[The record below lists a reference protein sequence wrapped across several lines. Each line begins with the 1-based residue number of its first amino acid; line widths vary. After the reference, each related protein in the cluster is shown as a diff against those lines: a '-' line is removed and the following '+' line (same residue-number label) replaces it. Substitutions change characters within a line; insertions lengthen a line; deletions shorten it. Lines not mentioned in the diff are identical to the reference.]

1 MKGNSDH
8 YRERI
13 HSSCSLNK
21 CGLHQLGQDNQEK
34 HLENLNWEWKPGF
47 KNVLPLVLV
56 SSSLVLHPMSVQRQY
71 PSATFHEGGAFLPQ
85 ENVSSANSAHS
96 THHKLLI
103 GRFLKLFQ
111 IASSSSKTGWTC
123 TVYFSEVRNK
133 IRCDL
138 EKFEGFDD
146 LSSNHLNFMVKC

>member
-1 MKGNSDH
+1 MTIT
-8 YRERI
+8 ERGFI
-13 HSSCSLNK
+13 HPALWTSAVCTSWGRKTRRSIWK
-21 CGLHQLGQDNQEK
+21 ISTES
-34 HLENLNWEWKPGF
+34 ENRISRMFFPWCWW
-47 KNVLPLVLV
+47 
-56 SSSLVLHPMSVQRQY
+56 SSSLVLHPISVQRQY

-123 TVYFSEVRNK
+123 TVYFSEVKNK

>member
-1 MKGNSDH
+1 MTIT
-8 YRERI
+8 ERGFI
-13 HSSCSLNK
+13 HPALWTSAVWTSWGRTTRRSIWK
-21 CGLHQLGQDNQEK
+21 ISTESENQVSRM
-34 HLENLNWEWKPGF
+34 LFPWRWW
-47 KNVLPLVLV
+47 
-56 SSSLVLHPMSVQRQY
+56 SSSLVLHPMSVQRHY
-71 PSATFHEGGAFLPQ
+71 PSGTFHEGAAFLPQ

-123 TVYFSEVRNK
+123 TVYFSEVKNK